1 MKVKGIFKF
10 NFVKVSNFDKSLLFL
25 ILLCVFY
32 IYKTINFPIHDF
44 SNYYF
49 GGKFLVTGNFNST
62 IYFPYEFNKAISD
75 LGYSSVFTSYA
86 PNTPC
91 LALFFIPFSLLPIGF
106 SKILFNCI
114 SSILFIY
121 SIYQLFRFYKID
133 FKYLLLLPILF
144 FVPIKNNLLFGQVYF
159 LIFYLL
165 TEFWL
170 AFEKNK
176 LIKSSVFLSFAI
188 LLKVFPIFFVLVFLF
203 KKQYKFLIYTF
214 IICVFVFGISCLFTG
229 FEVWFFYL
237 QNVLPKASNGEIAT
251 AFVDNYQSVFMF
263 LKRLLVFDLIEN
275 PVSFFNTPKLFSGLV
290 FGFKIT
296 LITIGYYIS
305 KKVKQQLFI
314 FSYWILATILIS
326 PYGSTYTFLLLIFPL
341 IAILKSEISNNR
353 KHTFLILLFLTNNF
367 TVTFFIQNIFPFSY
381 FRLFFLLLF
390 FGIVVS
396 IVFKKIQWGVVLVV
410 ASISVVSIVFIN
422 KNETLKTDY
431 LLDKNAPILI
441 YDYKIENQK
450 LTYFYWKENGENS
463 KSIPFKHNKTQNLE
477 IVNKQIF
484 YNNKQLTFDT
494 SNKLKPILID
504 DKTLLFLSDY
514 DRGLGFYALKEIKIK
529 NLK

>member
-1 MKVKGIFKF
+1 MKFKGIFKF
-10 NFVKVSNFDKSLLFL
+10 SFVKDSNIDKAMLPL
-25 ILLCVFY
+25 ILLCLFY
-32 IYKTINFPIHDF
+32 TFKAINFPIHDF

-49 GGKFLVTGNFNST
+49 GGKFLVNGNFNST

-75 LGYSSVFTSYA
+75 LGYSFVFASYA
-86 PNTPC
+86 PNTPF
-91 LALFFIPFSLLPIGF
+91 LALFFALFSLLPIEI

-176 LIKSSVFLSFAI
+176 RIKSCVFLSFAI
-188 LLKVFPIFFVLVFLF
+188 LLKVFPIFFVLLFLF
-203 KKQYKFLIYTF
+203 KKHYENLIYTVA
-214 IICVFVFGISCLFTG
+214 ICVFFFGISCLFTG
-229 FEVWFFYL
+229 VDVWLFYL

-251 AFVDNYQSVFMF
+251 AFIDNYQSLFMF
-263 LKRLLVFDLIEN
+263 LKRLLVFDFTEN
-275 PVSFFNTPKLFSGLV
+275 PVSFFNNPKLFSGLV

-341 IAILKSEISNNR
+341 IAFLKREISNN
-353 KHTFLILLFLTNNF
+353 KKLVFLILLFLINNF
-367 TVTFFIQNIFPFSY
+367 TITFFIQNSFPFSY

-396 IVFKKIQWGVVLVV
+396 IVFKKVQWKVVIVV
-410 ASISVVSIVFIN
+410 TLISVVSIIFIN
-422 KNETLKTDY
+422 ENETLKTDY

-514 DRGLGFYALKEIKIK
+514 DRGLGFYALREIEIK